1 MPEETVV
8 TVVCGQTA
16 RDYSLPLQ
24 EPIASWLSVLAAD
37 LLPQEGRAALIFCG
51 EALDPAKSLAFYG
64 AWDGSVLT
72 LLPGREGML

>member
-37 LLPQEGRAALIFCG
+37 LLPQEGQAALVFCG
-51 EALDPAKSLAFYG
+51 EALDPAKTLAFYG

>member
-37 LLPQEGRAALIFCG
+37 LLPQEGGRRSSSAARRLIPPKASPSTARG
-51 EALDPAKSLAFYG
+51 TAPS
-64 AWDGSVLT
+64 
-72 LLPGREGML
+72 